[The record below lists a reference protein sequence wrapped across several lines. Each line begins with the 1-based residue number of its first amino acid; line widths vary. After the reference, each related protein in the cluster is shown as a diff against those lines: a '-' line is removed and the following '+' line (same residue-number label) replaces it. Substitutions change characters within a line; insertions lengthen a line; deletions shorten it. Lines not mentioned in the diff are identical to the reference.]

1 MLRVRVPMMKSASA
15 GGIATGGLGLS
26 GASAGAVR
34 VSGAAA
40 GAVQFAGAASG
51 IVGMTAARTGAANS
65 PFPVTGTAAGRVEN
79 RGTAGGTMAFG
90 GSLSGSV
97 GVRALPLSGTAT
109 GSVRIRAAASG
120 GVLPLSGT
128 ATGSVRIGAAG
139 SGNMGLTGAAAGQ
152 PVMIPNRFAF
162 PGKPANGGTLVPSRR
177 GGRVMQGGLRLN
189 DFTIKRGDSS
199 PAIRYALEP
208 DTVDLTGAT
217 VRFQMRVRNGA
228 QVLDAAASIV
238 TAAGMPTVQ
247 YGWQTGDTATAGLY
261 EAEFRV
267 LYSNGAV
274 ETFPNQGFILVR
286 IAEDVRPA

>member
-1 MLRVRVPMMKSASA
+1 
-15 GGIATGGLGLS
+15 
-26 GASAGAVR
+26 
-34 VSGAAA
+34 
-40 GAVQFAGAASG
+40 VQFAGAASG

-65 PFPVTGTAAGRVEN
+65 PFPITGTAAGRVEN

-228 QVLDAAASIV
+228 QVLDAAAAIV

>member
-40 GAVQFAGAASG
+40 GSVQVAGAASG

-97 GVRALPLSGTAT
+97 GVRA
-109 GSVRIRAAASG
+109 
-120 GVLPLSGT
+120 LPLSGT

-228 QVLDAAASIV
+228 QVLDAAAAIV

>member
-1 MLRVRVPMMKSASA
+1 
-15 GGIATGGLGLS
+15 
-26 GASAGAVR
+26 
-34 VSGAAA
+34 
-40 GAVQFAGAASG
+40 VQFAGAASG

-65 PFPVTGTAAGRVEN
+65 PFPITGTAAGRVEN

-128 ATGSVRIGAAG
+128 ATGSVRIRAAASGGVLPLPGSATGSVRIRAAG
-139 SGNMGLTGAAAGQ
+139 SGSMGLTGAAAGQ

-228 QVLDAAASIV
+228 QVLDAAAAIV